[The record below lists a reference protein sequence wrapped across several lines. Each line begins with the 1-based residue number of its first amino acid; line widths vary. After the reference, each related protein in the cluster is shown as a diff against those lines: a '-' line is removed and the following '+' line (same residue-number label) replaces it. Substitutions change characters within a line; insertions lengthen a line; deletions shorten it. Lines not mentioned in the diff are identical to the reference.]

1 MTIKDITDDIIIDP
15 WLPIPC
21 EVLQSMDTKGV
32 KCYQELKLTFKEI
45 DDLVDTTRKTI
56 KTLTDF
62 AQTNR
67 VKIMNAFEGESLAW
81 KEPV

>member
-32 KCYQELKLTFKEI
+32 KCYQEIMQKIINEKNVSLVCKLFPVSCK
-45 DDLVDTTRKTI
+45 I
-56 KTLTDF
+56 KTRFLKG
-62 AQTNR
+62 AQTY
-67 VKIMNAFEGESLAW
+67 L
-81 KEPV
+81 